1 MLFMKNILFPAAIV
15 FSITANAQKP
25 VFTQA
30 QIQSA
35 RVYNNAAELK
45 HKASVQIPSGTS
57 EIVITNVANY
67 LNESTVQIGVPK
79 NVTVM
84 SVQFTNAYVEEYD
97 NNQDSPLV
105 KPVKEEIAKKEI
117 ELKTLQNQLT
127 AERKGVELLD
137 KNQSMSNAQN
147 FSVAELTK
155 LLDFY
160 KTKRTELSNS
170 INKLENQEKTLFE
183 ELNTLKGKLTF
194 NETTTEKTSQ
204 GKLIVNVMSSTTGTI
219 PLEVSYLTNQATWQ
233 PSYEMRIDKINEPIQ
248 MLYKAQVQQHTGID
262 WKNVKLS
269 LTSGPA
275 NQNTFAPELQPWF
288 LDYYYPNAYRSK
300 SYDKKETADFVQ
312 TLQGQVP
319 GLEIAAGAGQ
329 PGSSNTN
336 VLLRGVGSI
345 NGEVEPLYVI
355 DGVPM
360 STDRFRALNP
370 NEIANISVL
379 KDAGATAIYGN
390 RGANGVIVV
399 TTKASMGV
407 STMDDY
413 TQISES
419 QLNITFDID
428 IPYTILSNGKQ
439 HSVALKDTQL
449 PATYSYI
456 TTPKLDTN
464 AYLIAKVKNYGD
476 YNILPG
482 EANVVFEGMYVGKTY
497 VNANANE
504 DELRLSLGKDQNISV
519 IRTMIND
526 KSGSKTLSSRK
537 VQDFVYEISVRNNK
551 KENVSIIVEDQIP
564 ISSNTDIEITLTD
577 KGGAT
582 ADTEKG
588 KLTWEINLKPN
599 ETKKIRFGYQVKSA
613 KDKSLGI

>member
-1 MLFMKNILFPAAIV
+1 MKNILFPAAIV

-45 HKASVQIPSGTS
+45 HKTTAQIPSGTS

-105 KPVKEEIAKKEI
+105 KPVKDEIEKKEA

-127 AERKGVELLD
+127 SERKSVELLD

-155 LLDFY
+155 LLEFY
-160 KTKRTELSNS
+160 KTKRTDLSNS
-170 INKLENQEKTLFE
+170 INKLEKQERTLQE
-183 ELNTLKGKLTF
+183 ELTALKGKLTF
-194 NETTTEKTSQ
+194 NQTSAEKTSQ
-204 GKLIVNVMSSTTGTI
+204 GKLIVNVMSSQSGNI

-233 PSYEMRIDKINEPIQ
+233 PSYEMRIDKINDPIQ
-248 MLYKAQVQQHTGID
+248 MLYKAQVRQNTGID
-262 WKNVKLS
+262 WKNIKLS

-275 NQNTFAPELQPWF
+275 NQNTFAPKLQPWF
-288 LDYYYPNAYRSK
+288 VDYPVALNRDYDDAVVRSRGQLTGGASK
-300 SYDKKETADFVQ
+300 SAKGTAQTDFYEEKLSGRANYEVSKTPS
-312 TLQGQVP
+312 TL
-319 GLEIAAGAGQ
+319 EH
-329 PGSSNTN
+329 
-336 VLLRGVGSI
+336 
-345 NGEVEPLYVI
+345 
-355 DGVPM
+355 
-360 STDRFRALNP
+360 
-370 NEIANISVL
+370 
-379 KDAGATAIYGN
+379 
-390 RGANGVIVV
+390 
-399 TTKASMGV
+399 
-407 STMDDY
+407 Y
-413 TQISES
+413 TQINES

-428 IPYTILSNGKQ
+428 IPYTILSNNKE

-449 PATYSYI
+449 PATYSYVTI
-456 TTPKLDTN
+456 PKLDTN
-464 AYLIAKVKNYGD
+464 AYLVAKIKNYGD

-482 EANVVFEGMYVGKTY
+482 EANVIFEGMYVGKTF
-497 VNANANE
+497 VNANTNE

-519 IRTMIND
+519 TRTMIND

-551 KENVSIIVEDQIP
+551 KESISIIVEDQIP
-564 ISSNTDIEITLTD
+564 ISSNSDIEVTLSD
-577 KGGAT
+577 KGGAKVE
-582 ADTEKG
+582 DEKG
-588 KLTWEINLKPN
+588 KLTWNINLKSN
-599 ETKKIRFGYQVKSA
+599 ETKKIRFGYQIKSA
-613 KDKSLGI
+613 KDKAISTK

>member
-1 MLFMKNILFPAAIV
+1 MKNILFPAAIV

-170 INKLENQEKTLFE
+170 INKLENQEKLLFE
-183 ELNTLKGKLTF
+183 ELNILKGKLTF

-204 GKLIVNVMSSTTGTI
+204 GKLIVNVMSSTAGTI

-288 LDYYYPNAYRSK
+288 LDYYYPNAYRNKEKAEASVASVTSK
-300 SYDKKETADFVQ
+300 RIEGRPNADMIQ

-319 GLEIAAGAGQ
+319 GLNIQTGEGQ
-329 PGSSNTN
+329 PG
-336 VLLRGVGSI
+336 VGQ
-345 NGEVEPLYVI
+345 
-355 DGVPM
+355 
-360 STDRFRALNP
+360 
-370 NEIANISVL
+370 
-379 KDAGATAIYGN
+379 
-390 RGANGVIVV
+390 
-399 TTKASMGV
+399 

-449 PATYSYI
+449 PATYSYV

-519 IRTMIND
+519 TRTMIND
-526 KSGSKTLSSRK
+526 KSGTKTLSSRK

-551 KENVSIIVEDQIP
+551 KESISIIVEDQIP
-564 ISSNTDIEITLTD
+564 ISSNTDIEITLAD

-582 ADTEKG
+582 TDAEKG

-599 ETKKIRFGYQVKSA
+599 ETKKIRFSYQVKSA
-613 KDKSLGI
+613 KDKSLNL

>member
-1 MLFMKNILFPAAIV
+1 MKNILFPAAIV

-45 HKASVQIPSGTS
+45 HKALVQIPSGTS

-170 INKLENQEKTLFE
+170 INKLENQEKLLFE
-183 ELNTLKGKLTF
+183 ELNILKGKLTF

-204 GKLIVNVMSSTTGTI
+204 GKLIVNVMSSTAGTI

-288 LDYYYPNAYRSK
+288 LDYYYPNAYRNKEKAEASVASVTSK
-300 SYDKKETADFVQ
+300 RIEGRPNADMIQ

-319 GLEIAAGAGQ
+319 GLNIQTGEGQ
-329 PGSSNTN
+329 PG
-336 VLLRGVGSI
+336 VGQ
-345 NGEVEPLYVI
+345 
-355 DGVPM
+355 
-360 STDRFRALNP
+360 
-370 NEIANISVL
+370 
-379 KDAGATAIYGN
+379 
-390 RGANGVIVV
+390 
-399 TTKASMGV
+399 

-439 HSVALKDTQL
+439 HSVTLKDTQL
-449 PATYSYI
+449 PAAYSYI

-519 IRTMIND
+519 TRTMIND
-526 KSGSKTLSSRK
+526 KSGTKTLSSRK
-537 VQDFVYEISVRNNK
+537 IQDFVYEISVRNNK
-551 KENVSIIVEDQIP
+551 KESISIIVEDQIP
-564 ISSNTDIEITLTD
+564 ISSNTDIEITLAD

-582 ADTEKG
+582 TDAEKG

-599 ETKKIRFGYQVKSA
+599 ETKKIRFSYQVKSA
-613 KDKSLGI
+613 KDKSLNL

>member
-1 MLFMKNILFPAAIV
+1 MKNILTTV
-15 FSITANAQKP
+15 MFSFVVTANAQKP

-45 HKASVQIPSGTS
+45 HKASTQISSGTS

-67 LNESTVQIGVPK
+67 LNENTVQIGVPK
-79 NVTVM
+79 HVTVM

-105 KPVKEEIAKKEI
+105 KPVKEEIKKKET

-127 AERKGVELLD
+127 AERKSVELLD

-155 LLDFY
+155 LLEFY
-160 KTKRTELSNS
+160 KTKRSELSNS
-170 INKLENQEKTLFE
+170 INKLELQETALKE
-183 ELNTLKGKLTF
+183 ELTALKGKLTF
-194 NETTTEKTSQ
+194 NETTSEKTSQ
-204 GKLIVNVMSSTTGTI
+204 GKLIVNVMSNEAGNI
-219 PLEVSYLTNQATWQ
+219 PLEISYLTNQATWQ
-233 PSYEMRIDKINEPIQ
+233 PSYEMRIDKINAPIN
-248 MLYKAQVQQHTGID
+248 MLYKAQVQQNTGID

-275 NQNTFAPELQPWF
+275 NQNTFAPVLNPWF
-288 LDYYYPNAYRSK
+288 LDYYTPVAYRSSRNDDVARASSTVTSK
-300 SYDKKETADFVQ
+300 TIEGRPNASVIQ

-319 GLEIAAGAGQ
+319 GLEI
-329 PGSSNTN
+329 SSAPST
-336 VLLRGVGSI
+336 I
-345 NGEVEPLYVI
+345 N
-355 DGVPM
+355 D
-360 STDRFRALNP
+360 F
-370 NEIANISVL
+370 
-379 KDAGATAIYGN
+379 
-390 RGANGVIVV
+390 
-399 TTKASMGV
+399 
-407 STMDDY
+407 
-413 TQISES
+413 TQINEN
-419 QLNITFDID
+419 QLNIAFDID

-456 TTPKLDTN
+456 STPKLDTN
-464 AYLIAKVKNYGD
+464 AYLIAKVKDYGD

-482 EANVVFEGMYVGKTY
+482 QANVVFEGMYVGKTY
-497 VNANANE
+497 VNTNANE

-519 IRTMIND
+519 TRTLIND
-526 KSGSKTLSSRK
+526 KSGTKTLSSRK
-537 VQDFVYEISVRNNK
+537 VQDFVYEISIRNNK
-551 KENVSIIVEDQIP
+551 KEIVALIVEDQIP

-577 KGGAT
+577 KNGAKV
-582 ADTEKG
+582 DEEKG
-588 KLTWEINLKPN
+588 KLFWEVNLKPN

-613 KDKSLGI
+613 KDKSIKL

>member
-1 MLFMKNILFPAAIV
+1 MKNILFPAAIV

-57 EIVITNVANY
+57 EIVITNVANN

-105 KPVKEEIAKKEI
+105 KPVKEEIAKKEA
-117 ELKTLQNQLT
+117 ELKSLQNQLT

-170 INKLENQEKTLFE
+170 INKLENQEKVLFE
-183 ELNTLKGKLTF
+183 ELNILKGKLTF

-204 GKLIVNVMSSTTGTI
+204 GKLIVNVMSSTAGTI

-248 MLYKAQVQQHTGID
+248 MLYKAQVQQNTGID

-288 LDYYYPNAYRSK
+288 LDYYYPNAYRNKEKAEASVASVTSK
-300 SYDKKETADFVQ
+300 RIEGRPNADMIQ

-319 GLEIAAGAGQ
+319 GLNIQTGEGQ
-329 PGSSNTN
+329 PG
-336 VLLRGVGSI
+336 VGQ
-345 NGEVEPLYVI
+345 
-355 DGVPM
+355 
-360 STDRFRALNP
+360 
-370 NEIANISVL
+370 
-379 KDAGATAIYGN
+379 
-390 RGANGVIVV
+390 
-399 TTKASMGV
+399 

-413 TQISES
+413 TQINES

-449 PATYSYI
+449 PATYSYV

-519 IRTMIND
+519 TRTMIND
-526 KSGSKTLSSRK
+526 KSGAKTLSSRK
-537 VQDFVYEISVRNNK
+537 VQDFVYEISIRNNK
-551 KENVSIIVEDQIP
+551 KESISIVVEDQIP
-564 ISSNTDIEITLTD
+564 ISSNTDIEITLAD

-582 ADTEKG
+582 TDAEKG

-599 ETKKIRFGYQVKSA
+599 ETKKIRFSYQVKSA
-613 KDKSLGI
+613 KDKSLNL

>member
-1 MLFMKNILFPAAIV
+1 MKNLLFPAVIA

-30 QIQSA
+30 KIESA

-45 HKASVQIPSGTS
+45 HKTTAQIPSGTS

-105 KPVKEEIAKKEI
+105 KPVKDEIEKKEA

-127 AERKGVELLD
+127 SERKSVELLD

-155 LLDFY
+155 LLDYY
-160 KTKRTELSNS
+160 KTKRTDLSNS
-170 INKLENQEKTLFE
+170 INKLEKQERTLQE
-183 ELNTLKGKLTF
+183 ELTALKGKLTF
-194 NETTTEKTSQ
+194 NQTSAEKTSQ
-204 GKLIVNVMSSTTGTI
+204 GKLIVNVMSSQSGNI

-233 PSYEMRIDKINEPIQ
+233 PSYEMRIDKINDPIQ
-248 MLYKAQVQQHTGID
+248 MLYKAQVRQNTGID
-262 WKNVKLS
+262 WKNIKLS

-288 LDYYYPNAYRSK
+288 VDYYNPVVYQQRYQEEVSFKSDKSLASKSVEGRPNASMI
-300 SYDKKETADFVQ
+300 Q

-319 GLEIAAGAGQ
+319 GL
-329 PGSSNTN
+329 
-336 VLLRGVGSI
+336 
-345 NGEVEPLYVI
+345 
-355 DGVPM
+355 
-360 STDRFRALNP
+360 
-370 NEIANISVL
+370 NIS
-379 KDAGATAIYGN
+379 T
-390 RGANGVIVV
+390 
-399 TTKASMGV
+399 V
-407 STMDDY
+407 SDF
-413 TQISES
+413 TQINES

-428 IPYTILSNGKQ
+428 IPYTILSNNKE

-449 PATYSYI
+449 PATYSYVTI
-456 TTPKLDTN
+456 PKLDTN
-464 AYLIAKVKNYGD
+464 AYLVAKIKNYGD

-482 EANVVFEGMYVGKTY
+482 EANVIFEGMYVGKTF

-504 DELRLSLGKDQNISV
+504 DDLRLSLGKDPNISV
-519 IRTMIND
+519 SRILISD
-526 KSGSKTLSSRK
+526 KSGTKTLSSRK
-537 VQDFVYEISVRNNK
+537 VQDFVYEISIRNNK
-551 KENVSIIVEDQIP
+551 KENISIVLEDQMP
-564 ISSNTDIEITLTD
+564 ISSNSDIEVTLSD
-577 KGGAT
+577 KGGAKLEE
-582 ADTEKG
+582 EKG
-588 KLTWEINLKPN
+588 KLSWEVNLKSN

-613 KDKSLGI
+613 KDKNLGI

>member
-1 MLFMKNILFPAAIV
+1 MKNILFPAAIV

-45 HKASVQIPSGTS
+45 HKASTQISSGTS

-67 LNESTVQIGVPK
+67 LNENTVQIGVPK
-79 NVTVM
+79 HVTVM

-105 KPVKEEIAKKEI
+105 KPVKEEIKKKET

-127 AERKGVELLD
+127 AERKSVELLD

-155 LLDFY
+155 LLEFY
-160 KTKRTELSNS
+160 KTKRSELSNS
-170 INKLENQEKTLFE
+170 INKLELQETVLKE
-183 ELNTLKGKLTF
+183 ELTALKGKLTF
-194 NETTTEKTSQ
+194 NETTSEKTSQ
-204 GKLIVNVMSSTTGTI
+204 GKLIVNVMSNQAGNI
-219 PLEVSYLTNQATWQ
+219 PLEISYLTNQANWQ
-233 PSYEMRIDKINEPIQ
+233 PSYEMRIDKINEPIN
-248 MLYKAQVQQHTGID
+248 MLYKAQVQQNTGID

-275 NQNTFAPELQPWF
+275 NQNTFAPQLQPWF
-288 LDYYYPNAYRSK
+288 VDYPIVSNRGYDNGTLRSLGQQTGGSQK
-300 SYDKKETADFVQ
+300 SSKG
-312 TLQGQVP
+312 TLQRDFNDSSNAGRADY
-319 GLEIAAGAGQ
+319 EIAE
-329 PGSSNTN
+329 
-336 VLLRGVGSI
+336 VLAPSTI
-345 NGEVEPLYVI
+345 N
-355 DGVPM
+355 D
-360 STDRFRALNP
+360 F
-370 NEIANISVL
+370 
-379 KDAGATAIYGN
+379 
-390 RGANGVIVV
+390 
-399 TTKASMGV
+399 
-407 STMDDY
+407 
-413 TQISES
+413 TQINEN

-464 AYLIAKVKNYGD
+464 AYLIAKVKDYGG

-519 IRTMIND
+519 TRTLIND
-526 KSGSKTLSSRK
+526 KSGTKTLSSRK
-537 VQDFVYEISVRNNK
+537 VQDFVYEISIRNNK
-551 KENVSIIVEDQIP
+551 KESVALIIEDQIP
-564 ISSNTDIEITLTD
+564 ISSNTDIEITLSD
-577 KGGAT
+577 KGGST
-582 ADTEKG
+582 TDVEKG
-588 KLTWEINLKPN
+588 KLTWEVNLKPN

-613 KDKSLGI
+613 KDKSLSF

>member
-1 MLFMKNILFPAAIV
+1 MKNILLPVAIV
-15 FSITANAQKP
+15 CSITANAQKP

-45 HKASVQIPSGTS
+45 HKTTAQIPTGTS

-67 LNESTVQIGVPK
+67 LNDNTVQIGVPK
-79 NVTVM
+79 HVTVM

-105 KPVKEEIAKKEI
+105 KPVKEEIKKKEA

-127 AERKGVELLD
+127 SERKSVELLD

-155 LLDFY
+155 LLDYY

-170 INKLENQEKTLFE
+170 INKLELQEVTLRE
-183 ELNTLKGKLTF
+183 ELEVLKGKLSF
-194 NETTTEKTSQ
+194 NETTSEKTSQ
-204 GKLIVNVMSSTTGTI
+204 GKLIVNVMSNQAGTI
-219 PLEVSYLTNQATWQ
+219 PLEISYLTNQATWQ

-248 MLYKAQVQQHTGID
+248 MLYKAQVQQNTGID
-262 WKNVKLS
+262 WKNIKLS

-275 NQNTFAPELQPWF
+275 NQNTFAPVLQPWF
-288 LDYYYPNAYRSK
+288 VDYYNPVVYEEVVVNSYRTTRKAEASAK
-300 SYDKKETADFVQ
+300 TIQRDFND
-312 TLQGQVP
+312 
-319 GLEIAAGAGQ
+319 
-329 PGSSNTN
+329 SSNA
-336 VLLRGVGSI
+336 GSVDK
-345 NGEVEPLYVI
+345 EVALAP
-355 DGVPM
+355 
-360 STDRFRALNP
+360 STL
-370 NEIANISVL
+370 S
-379 KDAGATAIYGN
+379 
-390 RGANGVIVV
+390 
-399 TTKASMGV
+399 
-407 STMDDY
+407 DY
-413 TQISES
+413 TQVNEN

-456 TTPKLDTN
+456 TTPKLDNN
-464 AYLIAKVKNYGD
+464 AYLVAKVKNYGD

-482 EANVVFEGMYVGKTY
+482 EANVIFEGMYVGKTY

-504 DELRLSLGKDQNISV
+504 DDLRLSLGKDQNIV
-519 IRTMIND
+519 VARTLIND
-526 KSGSKTLSSRK
+526 KSGTKTLSSRK

-551 KENVSIIVEDQIP
+551 KEAISITVEDQIP
-564 ISSNTDIEITLTD
+564 VSSNTDIEITLTD

-582 ADTEKG
+582 VDAEKG
-588 KLTWEINLKPN
+588 KLSWEVNLKQN
-599 ETKKIRFGYQVKSA
+599 ETKKIRFGYQIKSA

>member
-1 MLFMKNILFPAAIV
+1 MKNMLIPIAIV
-15 FSITANAQKP
+15 YSITANAQKP

-35 RVYNNAAELK
+35 RIYNNAAELK
-45 HKASVQIPSGTS
+45 HKASAQISSGTS

-67 LNESTVQIGVPK
+67 LNENTIQIGVPK

-105 KPVKEEIAKKEI
+105 KPVKEEIEKKES
-117 ELKTLQNQLT
+117 ELNTLLNQLNS
-127 AERKGVELLD
+127 ERKSIELLD

-155 LLDFY
+155 LLEFY
-160 KTKRTELSNS
+160 KTKRTDLSNS
-170 INKLENQEKTLFE
+170 IDKLELKEEKLEE
-183 ELNTLKGKLTF
+183 ELTALKGKLTF
-194 NETTTEKTSQ
+194 NETSAEKTSQ
-204 GKLIVNVMSSTTGTI
+204 GKLIVNVMSNQPATI
-219 PLEVSYLTNQATWQ
+219 PLEISYLTNQATWQ
-233 PSYEMRIDKINEPIQ
+233 PSYEMRIDKINEPIN
-248 MLYKAQVQQHTGID
+248 MLYKAQVQQNTGID

-288 LDYYYPNAYRSK
+288 LDYYNIAYRSK
-300 SYDKKETADFVQ
+300 MEVRPNADVVN

-319 GLEIAAGAGQ
+319 GLNIESGSGQ
-329 PGSSNTN
+329 PGASNS
-336 VLLRGVGSI
+336 VVLRGVGSI
-345 NGEVEPLYVI
+345 NKDTEPLYVI

-360 STDRFRALNP
+360 SSDKFRSINP
-370 NEIANISVL
+370 DDIANIDVL
-379 KDAGATAIYGN
+379 KDAGATSIYGN
-390 RGANGVIVV
+390 RGSNGVIVV
-399 TTKASMGV
+399 TTKSAMGT
-407 STMDDY
+407 STMNDF
-413 TQISES
+413 TQVNEN

-449 PATYSYI
+449 PATYSYVSI
-456 TTPKLDTN
+456 PKLDNNT
-464 AYLIAKVKNYGD
+464 YLIAKIKNYGE

-497 VNANANE
+497 VNANSNA

-519 IRTMIND
+519 TRTLIND
-526 KSGSKTLSSRK
+526 KSGTKTLSSRK

-551 KENVSIIVEDQIP
+551 KETISMFIEDQIP
-564 ISSNTDIEITLTD
+564 VSSNNDIEITLTD
-577 KGGAT
+577 KS
-582 ADTEKG
+582 
-588 KLTWEINLKPN
+588 
-599 ETKKIRFGYQVKSA
+599 SA
-613 KDKSLGI
+613 KID

>member
-1 MLFMKNILFPAAIV
+1 MKNILFPAAIV

-170 INKLENQEKTLFE
+170 INKLENQEKVLFE
-183 ELNTLKGKLTF
+183 ELNILKGKLTF

-204 GKLIVNVMSSTTGTI
+204 GKLIVNVMSSTAGTI

-288 LDYYYPNAYRSK
+288 LDYYYRESIVVDTYRTSR
-300 SYDKKETADFVQ
+300 KKEVADKAVQ
-312 TLQGQVP
+312 RDFDDSLN
-319 GLEIAAGAGQ
+319 AGQ
-329 PGSSNTN
+329 SNNEMAVGLASST
-336 VLLRGVGSI
+336 I
-345 NGEVEPLYVI
+345 N
-355 DGVPM
+355 
-360 STDRFRALNP
+360 
-370 NEIANISVL
+370 
-379 KDAGATAIYGN
+379 
-390 RGANGVIVV
+390 
-399 TTKASMGV
+399 
-407 STMDDY
+407 DY

-519 IRTMIND
+519 TRTMIND

-537 VQDFVYEISVRNNK
+537 VQDFVYEISIRNNK
-551 KENVSIIVEDQIP
+551 KESISIIVEDQIP
-564 ISSNTDIEITLTD
+564 ISSNTDIEITLSD

-582 ADTEKG
+582 TDTEKG
-588 KLTWEINLKPN
+588 KLTWDINLKPN

-613 KDKSLGI
+613 KDKSLNF

>member
-1 MLFMKNILFPAAIV
+1 MKNILFPAAIV

-127 AERKGVELLD
+127 AERKGIELLD

-160 KTKRTELSNS
+160 KTKRTELANS

-204 GKLIVNVMSSTTGTI
+204 GKLVVNVMSNTAGII
-219 PLEVSYLTNQATWQ
+219 PLEVSYLTDQATWQ

-248 MLYKAQVQQHTGID
+248 MLYKAQVQQNTGID

-288 LDYYYPNAYRSK
+288 LDYYYPNAYRNEDAMQEVSLANF
-300 SYDKKETADFVQ
+300 SVKKEKSEASGKGISQEDMEVSAAPSTINDF
-312 TLQGQVP
+312 
-319 GLEIAAGAGQ
+319 
-329 PGSSNTN
+329 
-336 VLLRGVGSI
+336 
-345 NGEVEPLYVI
+345 
-355 DGVPM
+355 
-360 STDRFRALNP
+360 
-370 NEIANISVL
+370 
-379 KDAGATAIYGN
+379 
-390 RGANGVIVV
+390 
-399 TTKASMGV
+399 
-407 STMDDY
+407 
-413 TQISES
+413 TQISKS

-519 IRTMIND
+519 TRTMIND

-551 KENVSIIVEDQIP
+551 KESISIIVEDQIP
-564 ISSNTDIEITLTD
+564 ISSNTDIEITLSD

-582 ADTEKG
+582 TNTEKG
-588 KLTWEINLKPN
+588 KLTWDINLKPN

-613 KDKSLGI
+613 KDKNLNF

>member
-1 MLFMKNILFPAAIV
+1 MKNILFPAAIV

-105 KPVKEEIAKKEI
+105 KPVKEEIAKKEA

-127 AERKGVELLD
+127 AERKGIELLD

-160 KTKRTELSNS
+160 KTKRTELANS
-170 INKLENQEKTLFE
+170 INKLENQEKTFIE

-204 GKLIVNVMSSTTGTI
+204 GKLVVNVMSNTAGTI
-219 PLEVSYLTNQATWQ
+219 PLEVSYLTDQATWQ

-248 MLYKAQVQQHTGID
+248 MLYKAQVQQNTGID

-288 LDYYYPNAYRSK
+288 LDYYNPVAYRSRQNDASVRASSSVTSK
-300 SYDKKETADFVQ
+300 TIEGRPNASVIQ

-319 GLEIAAGAGQ
+319 GLEIEAA
-329 PGSSNTN
+329 PST
-336 VLLRGVGSI
+336 I
-345 NGEVEPLYVI
+345 N
-355 DGVPM
+355 
-360 STDRFRALNP
+360 
-370 NEIANISVL
+370 
-379 KDAGATAIYGN
+379 
-390 RGANGVIVV
+390 
-399 TTKASMGV
+399 
-407 STMDDY
+407 DY

-464 AYLIAKVKNYGD
+464 AYLIAKVKNYGG

-519 IRTMIND
+519 TRTMIND
-526 KSGSKTLSSRK
+526 KSGTKTLSSRK

-551 KENVSIIVEDQIP
+551 KESISIIVEDQIP
-564 ISSNTDIEITLTD
+564 ISSNTDIEITLAD

-582 ADTEKG
+582 TDTEKG
-588 KLTWEINLKPN
+588 KLTWDINLKPN

-613 KDKSLGI
+613 KDKNLNL

>member
-1 MLFMKNILFPAAIV
+1 MKNILFPAAIV

-45 HKASVQIPSGTS
+45 HKASTQISSGTS

-67 LNESTVQIGVPK
+67 LNENTVQIGVPK
-79 NVTVM
+79 HVTVM

-105 KPVKEEIAKKEI
+105 KPVKEEIKKKET

-127 AERKGVELLD
+127 AERKSVELLD

-155 LLDFY
+155 LLEFY
-160 KTKRTELSNS
+160 KTKRSELSNS
-170 INKLENQEKTLFE
+170 INKLELQETVLKE
-183 ELNTLKGKLTF
+183 ELTALKGKLTF
-194 NETTTEKTSQ
+194 NETTSEKTSQ
-204 GKLIVNVMSSTTGTI
+204 GKLIVNVMSNQAGNI
-219 PLEVSYLTNQATWQ
+219 PLEISYLTNQANWQ
-233 PSYEMRIDKINEPIQ
+233 PSYEMRIDKINEPIN
-248 MLYKAQVQQHTGID
+248 MLYKAQVQQNTGID

-275 NQNTFAPELQPWF
+275 NQNTFAPVLNPWF
-288 LDYYYPNAYRSK
+288 LDYYNPVAYRSSQNNVSARASSSVTSK
-300 SYDKKETADFVQ
+300 TIEGRPNADMIQ

-319 GLEIAAGAGQ
+319 GLEIQTGTGQ
-329 PGSSNTN
+329 PG
-336 VLLRGVGSI
+336 VG
-345 NGEVEPLYVI
+345 
-355 DGVPM
+355 
-360 STDRFRALNP
+360 T
-370 NEIANISVL
+370 
-379 KDAGATAIYGN
+379 
-390 RGANGVIVV
+390 
-399 TTKASMGV
+399 
-407 STMDDY
+407 STMHDY
-413 TQISES
+413 TQINEN

-464 AYLIAKVKNYGD
+464 AYLIAKVKDYGG

-519 IRTMIND
+519 TRTLIND
-526 KSGSKTLSSRK
+526 KSGTKTLSSRK
-537 VQDFVYEISVRNNK
+537 VQDFVYEISIRNNK
-551 KENVSIIVEDQIP
+551 KESVALIIEDQIP
-564 ISSNTDIEITLTD
+564 ISSNTDIEITLSD
-577 KGGAT
+577 KGGST
-582 ADTEKG
+582 TDVEKG
-588 KLTWEINLKPN
+588 KLTWDINLKPN
-599 ETKKIRFGYQVKSA
+599 ETKKIRFGYQIKSA
-613 KDKSLGI
+613 KDKSLSF

>member
-1 MLFMKNILFPAAIV
+1 MKNILFPAAIV

-45 HKASVQIPSGTS
+45 HKTSAQIPAGTS

-97 NNQDSPLV
+97 NNQDSPLI
-105 KPVKEEIAKKEI
+105 KPVKEEIKKKET

-127 AERKGVELLD
+127 SERKSVELLD

-160 KTKRTELSNS
+160 KTKRNELANS
-170 INKLENQEKTLFE
+170 INKLEVQETLLND
-183 ELNTLKGKLTF
+183 ELKILKGKLTF

-204 GKLIVNVMSSTTGTI
+204 GKLIVNVMSNTSGSI
-219 PLEVSYLTNQATWQ
+219 PLEISYLTNQATWQ

-248 MLYKAQVQQHTGID
+248 MLYKAQVQQNTGVD

-275 NQNTFAPELQPWF
+275 NQNTFAPQLQPWF
-288 LDYYYPNAYRSK
+288 LDYYYPNAYRSSK
-300 SYDKKETADFVQ
+300 NEVTRAPSSITSKTIEGRPNASVIQ

-319 GLEIAAGAGQ
+319 GLNIQTGAGQ
-329 PGSSNTN
+329 P
-336 VLLRGVGSI
+336 
-345 NGEVEPLYVI
+345 EM
-355 DGVPM
+355 D
-360 STDRFRALNP
+360 
-370 NEIANISVL
+370 
-379 KDAGATAIYGN
+379 
-390 RGANGVIVV
+390 
-399 TTKASMGV
+399 V

-482 EANVVFEGMYVGKTY
+482 EANVVFEDMYVGKTY

-519 IRTMIND
+519 TRSMIND

-551 KENVSIIVEDQIP
+551 KESISIIVEDQMP
-564 ISSNTDIEITLTD
+564 ISSNTDIEIILAD
-577 KGGAT
+577 KGGAAT
-582 ADTEKG
+582 DTEKG
-588 KLTWEINLKPN
+588 KLTWDINLKPN

-613 KDKSLGI
+613 KDKSLNF

>member
-1 MLFMKNILFPAAIV
+1 MKNILFPVAVV
-15 FSITANAQKP
+15 FSITASAQKP

-45 HKASVQIPSGTS
+45 HKASAQIPAGTS

-105 KPVKEEIAKKEI
+105 KPVKEEIAKKEM

-127 AERKGVELLD
+127 AERKSVELLD

-160 KTKRTELSNS
+160 KTKRNELANS

-183 ELNTLKGKLTF
+183 ELNILKGKLTF

-204 GKLIVNVMSSTTGTI
+204 GKLIINVMSNTAGMI
-219 PLEVSYLTNQATWQ
+219 PLEVSYLTNQSTWQ

-248 MLYKAQVQQHTGID
+248 MLYKAQVQQNTGVD

-288 LDYYYPNAYRSK
+288 LDYYYPNAYRNKEMSEASVASVTSK
-300 SYDKKETADFVQ
+300 RIEGRPNADMIQ

-319 GLEIAAGAGQ
+319 GLNIA
-329 PGSSNTN
+329 
-336 VLLRGVGSI
+336 VG
-345 NGEVEPLYVI
+345 
-355 DGVPM
+355 
-360 STDRFRALNP
+360 
-370 NEIANISVL
+370 
-379 KDAGATAIYGN
+379 K
-390 RGANGVIVV
+390 
-399 TTKASMGV
+399 
-407 STMDDY
+407 STMSDY

-439 HSVALKDTQL
+439 HSVALKDTKL

-497 VNANANE
+497 VNANAND

-519 IRTMIND
+519 TRTLIND
-526 KSGSKTLSSRK
+526 KSGTKTLSSRK

-551 KENVSIIVEDQIP
+551 KESISIVVEDQIP

-577 KGGAT
+577 KGNAT
-582 ADTEKG
+582 TDAEKG
-588 KLTWEINLKPN
+588 KLTWEVNLKPN
-599 ETKKIRFGYQVKSA
+599 ETKKIRFGYEVKYA
-613 KDKSLGI
+613 KDKTLNF

>member
-1 MLFMKNILFPAAIV
+1 MKNILFSAAIV
-15 FSITANAQKP
+15 LSITANAQKP

-30 QIQSA
+30 QIQSV
-35 RVYNNAAELK
+35 RVYNNAADLK

-79 NVTVM
+79 SVTVM

-160 KTKRTELSNS
+160 KTKRTELANS
-170 INKLENQEKTLFE
+170 INKLENQEKVLFE
-183 ELNTLKGKLTF
+183 ELTILKGKLTF

-204 GKLIVNVMSSTTGTI
+204 GKLVVNVMSSQTGTI

-248 MLYKAQVQQHTGID
+248 MLYKAQVQQNTGID

-269 LTSGPA
+269 LTSGLA

-288 LDYYYPNAYRSK
+288 LDYYNPSQWSRQSNRTASTTVTSKNIEGRPNAN
-300 SYDKKETADFVQ
+300 VIQ
-312 TLQGQVP
+312 TLQGQTP
-319 GLEIAAGAGQ
+319 GLDIAVGQ
-329 PGSSNTN
+329 
-336 VLLRGVGSI
+336 
-345 NGEVEPLYVI
+345 
-355 DGVPM
+355 
-360 STDRFRALNP
+360 
-370 NEIANISVL
+370 
-379 KDAGATAIYGN
+379 
-390 RGANGVIVV
+390 
-399 TTKASMGV
+399 

-419 QLNITFDID
+419 QLNITFHID

-449 PATYSYI
+449 QATYSYV

-519 IRTMIND
+519 TRTLIND

-551 KENVSIIVEDQIP
+551 KESISIIVEDQIP
-564 ISSNTDIEITLTD
+564 ISSNTDIEIILTD

-582 ADTEKG
+582 TDAEKG
-588 KLTWEINLKPN
+588 KLSWEVNLKPN
-599 ETKKIRFGYQVKSA
+599 ETKKLRFGYQVKSA
-613 KDKSLGI
+613 KDKNIKI

>member
-1 MLFMKNILFPAAIV
+1 MKNISFTAAIV

-35 RVYNNAAELK
+35 RVYNNAAELR

-67 LNESTVQIGVPK
+67 LNESTVRIGVPK

-105 KPVKEEIAKKEI
+105 KPVKEEIKKKET
-117 ELKTLQNQLT
+117 ELKTQQNQLT
-127 AERKGVELLD
+127 AERKSIELLD

-155 LLDFY
+155 LLEFY
-160 KTKRTELSNS
+160 KTKRSELSNS
-170 INKLENQEKTLFE
+170 INKLELQETALKE
-183 ELNTLKGKLTF
+183 ELTALKGKLTF
-194 NETTTEKTSQ
+194 NETTSEKTSQ
-204 GKLIVNVMSSTTGTI
+204 GKLIVNVMSNEAGNI
-219 PLEVSYLTNQATWQ
+219 PLEISYLTNQATWQ
-233 PSYEMRIDKINEPIQ
+233 PSYEMRIDKINAPIN
-248 MLYKAQVQQHTGID
+248 MLYKAQVQQNTGID

-275 NQNTFAPELQPWF
+275 NQNTFAPVLNPWF
-288 LDYYYPNAYRSK
+288 LDYYTPVAYRSSRNDDVARASSTVTSK
-300 SYDKKETADFVQ
+300 TIEGRPNASVIQ

-319 GLEIAAGAGQ
+319 GLEI
-329 PGSSNTN
+329 SSAPST
-336 VLLRGVGSI
+336 I
-345 NGEVEPLYVI
+345 N
-355 DGVPM
+355 D
-360 STDRFRALNP
+360 F
-370 NEIANISVL
+370 
-379 KDAGATAIYGN
+379 
-390 RGANGVIVV
+390 
-399 TTKASMGV
+399 
-407 STMDDY
+407 
-413 TQISES
+413 TQINEN
-419 QLNITFDID
+419 QLNIAFDID

-456 TTPKLDTN
+456 STPKLDTN

-519 IRTMIND
+519 TRTLIND
-526 KSGSKTLSSRK
+526 KSGTKTLSSRK
-537 VQDFVYEISVRNNK
+537 VQDFVYEIAIRNNK
-551 KENVSIIVEDQIP
+551 KENVTLIVEDQIP

-577 KGGAT
+577 KNGAKV
-582 ADTEKG
+582 DEEKG
-588 KLTWEINLKPN
+588 KLTWEVNLKPN
-599 ETKKIRFGYQVKSA
+599 ETKKIRFGYQIKSA
-613 KDKSLGI
+613 KDKDILL

>member
-1 MLFMKNILFPAAIV
+1 MKNILIPAAIV
-15 FSITANAQKP
+15 FCITANAQKP

-127 AERKGVELLD
+127 AERKGIELLD

-160 KTKRTELSNS
+160 KTKRTELANS

-204 GKLIVNVMSSTTGTI
+204 GKLVVNVMSSTAGTI

-248 MLYKAQVQQHTGID
+248 MLYKAQVQQSTGID
-262 WKNVKLS
+262 WKNVKLA
-269 LTSGPA
+269 LTSGAA

-288 LDYYYPNAYRSK
+288 LDYYYPEMESIVVDTYRTSK
-300 SYDKKETADFVQ
+300 KKEAAEK
-312 TLQGQVP
+312 TLQRNFDD
-319 GLEIAAGAGQ
+319 
-329 PGSSNTN
+329 SSNAGRADSEMAEVSAPST
-336 VLLRGVGSI
+336 I
-345 NGEVEPLYVI
+345 N
-355 DGVPM
+355 
-360 STDRFRALNP
+360 
-370 NEIANISVL
+370 
-379 KDAGATAIYGN
+379 
-390 RGANGVIVV
+390 
-399 TTKASMGV
+399 
-407 STMDDY
+407 DY
-413 TQISES
+413 TQINES

-497 VNANANE
+497 VNANAND

-519 IRTMIND
+519 TRTMIND
-526 KSGSKTLSSRK
+526 KSGSKILSSRK
-537 VQDFVYEISVRNNK
+537 LQDFVYEISVRNNK
-551 KENVSIIVEDQIP
+551 KESISIIVEDQIP
-564 ISSNTDIEITLTD
+564 ISSNTDIEITLSD

-582 ADTEKG
+582 TDVEKG
-588 KLTWEINLKPN
+588 KLTWNINLKPN

-613 KDKSLGI
+613 KDKSLHF